1 MILTNYSTGQF
12 SIFLFFLLTLI
23 FSSLANSVYSAEITG
38 KFPIVKD
45 PNLKVEEIGRGLA
58 DSPTS
63 MDFLDKD
70 HILSFREG
78 NWSCTP
84 YF

>member
-1 MILTNYSTGQF
+1 
-12 SIFLFFLLTLI
+12 
-23 FSSLANSVYSAEITG
+23 VYSAGITG

-45 PNLKVEEIGRGLA
+45 RNLKVEQIGRGLA

-70 HILSFREG
+70 HILVLEK
-78 NWSCTP
+78 
-84 YF
+84 

>member
-23 FSSLANSVYSAEITG
+23 FSSLVNSVFSAEMPE
-38 KFPIVKD
+38 KYPIVKD
-45 PNLKVEEIGRGLA
+45 PNLFVEEIGRGLA
-58 DSPTS
+58 DSPKS

-70 HILSFREG
+70 HILV
-78 NWSCTP
+78 
-84 YF
+84 

>member
-1 MILTNYSTGQF
+1 MIITNYSTGQF
-12 SIFLFFLLTLI
+12 SICLFFLSTLI
-23 FSSLANSVYSAEITG
+23 FNPLVNSVYSAGITG

-45 PNLKVEEIGRGLA
+45 PNLKVEQIGRGLA

-70 HILSFREG
+70 HILVLEK
-78 NWSCTP
+78 
-84 YF
+84 